1 MALVTM
7 FNERDAKNGCA
18 SNHMVAQ
25 VCARTTRLSLTARRA
40 KKHELRQAAG
50 ILGRFSEAQPMTLA
64 SDHTANDPQTKPT
77 RCRGIATNPQW
88 QVGRT
93 PIRLGF

>member
-7 FNERDAKNGCA
+7 FNQRDAKNGCA

-50 ILGRFSEAQPMTLA
+50 ILSRFSEA
-64 SDHTANDPQTKPT
+64 
-77 RCRGIATNPQW
+77 
-88 QVGRT
+88 
-93 PIRLGF
+93 